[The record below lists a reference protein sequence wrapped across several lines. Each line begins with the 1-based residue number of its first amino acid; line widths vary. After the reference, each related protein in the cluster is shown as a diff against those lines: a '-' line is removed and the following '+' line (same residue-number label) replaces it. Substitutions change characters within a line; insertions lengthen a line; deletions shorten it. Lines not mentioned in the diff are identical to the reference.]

1 MRLKDRCA
9 IVTGAAQGIG
19 LSYALA
25 LAEEGAKVVVADVA
39 DTARAVA
46 AVEAAG
52 GQAIGIKC
60 DVSNLVACQQLANAA
75 VARFGQIDV
84 LVNNAALFASIQRK
98 PFDEIVDKEWDEVM
112 SVNVRGP
119 FNMVKAVYP
128 HMKARKYGKIVNV
141 SSATVFSGTPG
152 MLHYVTS
159 KGAVVAFTRA
169 LAREVGDHGIVVNG
183 IAPGL
188 TMSEGLLAQRDV
200 LEPFARVAMASR
212 ALKREQVP
220 EDLIGTLKY
229 LASGDCDFM
238 TGQTI
243 TVDGGYVMR

>member
-1 MRLKDRCA
+1 MRLRDRCA

-52 GQAIGIKC
+52 GHAIGIKC
-60 DVSNLVACQQLANAA
+60 DVSNLAACQQLANAA
-75 VARFGQIDV
+75 IARFGQIDV

-159 KGAVVAFTRA
+159 KGAVVALTRA

-229 LASGDCDFM
+229 LASSDCDFM

>member
-229 LASGDCDFM
+229 LASSDCDFM

>member
-98 PFDEIVDKEWDEVM
+98 PFDEILDKEWDEVM

-229 LASGDCDFM
+229 LASSDCDFM